1 MKKQCK
7 RKVRPLIYN
16 PMEYVMDG
24 VKPTSD
30 RVLNKIRMLELASME
45 SMSKGMGTVVD
56 WSQLIDMVNL
66 AEQFAKIGVGI
77 EVMEYC
83 QIAQAAMIET
93 AEYYEQTRTMKLSD
107 AGLQALREVYAY
119 HDLQRQPVTRAE
131 YEQVI
136 MTMANYIR
144 SKGRDV
150 VEV

>member
-119 HDLQRQPVTRAE
+119 HDLQRQSVTRAE

>member
-1 MKKQCK
+1 MRKQCK
-7 RKVRPLIYN
+7 RKIRPLIYN

-30 RVLNKIRMLELASME
+30 RVLNKLRMLELASLE
-45 SMSKGMGTVVD
+45 SMQKGMGTVSD
-56 WSQLIDMVNL
+56 WSHLIDMTNL
-66 AEQFAKIGVGI
+66 AEQFAKLGVGL
-77 EVMEYC
+77 EVMEHC

-93 AEYYEQTRTMKLSD
+93 AEYYEQTRTMMLSD

-119 HDLQRQPVTRAE
+119 HDLQRQSVTRAE

-136 MTMANYIR
+136 NTMANYIR

>member
-1 MKKQCK
+1 MRKQCK

-30 RVLNKIRMLELASME
+30 RVLNKLRMLELASLE
-45 SMSKGMGTVVD
+45 SMSKGMGTVAD
-56 WSQLIDMVNL
+56 WSHLIDMVNL

-77 EVMEYC
+77 EVMEHC
-83 QIAQAAMIET
+83 QAAQAAMID
-93 AEYYEQTRTMKLSD
+93 AARHYEQTKTMMLSD
-107 AGLQALREVYAY
+107 VGLHALREVYAY
-119 HDLQRQPVTRAE
+119 HDLQRQSVTRAE

-136 MTMANYIR
+136 NRMANYIR